1 MIKNRILS
9 LVAALVVLLQVS
21 AQSDF
26 KSWYLKDPKKDHFYG
41 ISVDKTYEE
50 LKGKKSTPVIVA
62 VIDSGVDTAHEDL
75 RNILWTNT
83 KEIPGNG
90 IDDDHNGYVDD
101 IHGWNF
107 LGGKDGK
114 NLERAADEKTRVYY
128 RFKSKF
134 DGKNIRVDSLN
145 AEEKQQYDMW
155 RKAAKEMSAS
165 PDDQMETM
173 FVEVALRAIKKHDEV
188 LRQEMNKK
196 EYTIEE
202 VEKFSSNTAT
212 GKQAKLGFLSAMKLL
227 NFESDEKNV
236 SIISQMQEYI
246 DGKKRAAEYKTQAP
260 PDYRAQIIKDN
271 YFDITDKYYGNNDV
285 MGPDPMHGTHVSGII
300 GAQRNNGVGI
310 DGIADNVRIMMIRA
324 VPDGDEYDKDV
335 ALAIKYAV
343 DNGAK
348 VINMSFGK
356 SFSPEKKWVDEAI
369 RYAESKDVLIV
380 HAAGN
385 ESANVEVTDNY
396 PNADLLTFN
405 KTASNFINVGASSD
419 PGITQSSIIASFS
432 NYGKE
437 KVDVFAP
444 GVKIYSTLPGGHEYG
459 YLQGTSMASPV
470 VAGIA
475 AIIRSYFPE
484 LSAEQ
489 VKAAI
494 ENSAAWPD
502 DPAANALK
510 PGTNE
515 KVKTSELSRKG
526 FVNAAA
532 AVALASQM
540 QPETKISPAP
550 KTKLKNNKLN

>member
-1 MIKNRILS
+1 MFKKKIFQVLTFLL
-9 LVAALVVLLQVS
+9 LVLQVS

-26 KSWYLKDPKKDHFYG
+26 KNWYLKDPKRDHVYG
-41 ISVDKTYEE
+41 ISVDKAYDE

-62 VIDSGVDTAHEDL
+62 VIDSGIDTAHEDL
-75 RNILWTNT
+75 KNILWTNT

-134 DGKNIRVDSLN
+134 DGKNIRVDSLSTD
-145 AEEKQQYDMW
+145 EKKQYDMW
-155 RKAAKEMSAS
+155 RKAAKEMTAS

-173 FVEVALRAIKKHDEV
+173 FVEVALRAIRKHDEV

-196 EYTIEE
+196 EYTIED
-202 VEKFSSNTAT
+202 VEKFSTPTAA

-227 NFESDEKNV
+227 NFESDEKNT

-246 DGKKRAAEYKTQAP
+246 DGKKRNAEYKTQAP

-271 YFDITDKYYGNNDV
+271 YYDINDKYYGNNDV
-285 MGPDPMHGTHVSGII
+285 MGPDPVHGTHVSGII
-300 GAQRNNGVGI
+300 GAQRNNGIGI
-310 DGIADNVRIMMIRA
+310 DGIADNVKIMMIRA

-343 DNGAK
+343 DNGAR

-385 ESANVEVTDNY
+385 ESADMGTTENF
-396 PNADLLTFN
+396 PNSDLITFG
-405 KTASNFINVGASSD
+405 KTASNFITVGASSD

-459 YLQGTSMASPV
+459 YLQGTSMAAPV
-470 VAGIA
+470 VTGIA
-475 AIIRSYFPE
+475 AIIRSYFPD
-484 LSAEQ
+484 LSAQQ
-489 VKAAI
+489 VKSAI
-494 ENSAAWPD
+494 ENSATWPE
-502 DPAANALK
+502 DPGVSALK

-515 KVKTSELSRKG
+515 KVKTSDLSRKG
-526 FVNAAA
+526 VVNAAG
-532 AVALASQM
+532 AVALAAQM
-540 QPETKISPAP
+540 QPETKSPSVQ
-550 KTKLKNNKLN
+550 KTKLKNNKPN